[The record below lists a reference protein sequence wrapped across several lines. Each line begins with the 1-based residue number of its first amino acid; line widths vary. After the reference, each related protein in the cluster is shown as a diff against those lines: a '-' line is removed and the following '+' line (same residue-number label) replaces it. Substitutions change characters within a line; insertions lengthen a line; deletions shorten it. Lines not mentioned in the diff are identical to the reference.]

1 MEAENFDFE
10 EAKEKRKVK
19 MEGKFAKLKGN
30 VVCSAIR
37 KNITRCAK
45 CSISF
50 LGKDIYIYAVSK
62 ELFFFSF
69 RFEEDTSFQSLF
81 PGKSVLVE

>member
-1 MEAENFDFE
+1 MKAENFDFE

-50 LGKDIYIYAVSK
+50 LGKDIYIYILFPK
-62 ELFFFSF
+62 NFFFSLF
-69 RFEEDTSFQSLF
+69 DSKKTLLSNPYFQ
-81 PGKSVLVE
+81 GKAFL